1 MTSDEDVTRRRRVA
15 KGCGG
20 YSRVG
25 VGLVV
30 RFRGRAGHRGMFGS
44 ASKYNEEV

>member
-1 MTSDEDVTRRRRVA
+1 MTSVEDVKRHRRVA

-20 YSRVG
+20 YSRAG

-30 RFRGRAGHRGMFGS
+30 RFRGRAGCRTQRDVWVS
-44 ASKYNEEV
+44 I